1 MKKNMKEVEATADM
15 VDVLYAFEQCSQAHQ
30 PHRAQAAHGIQLKHT
45 YNTVSHHCFSF
56 RLAQAPLDSHLKC
69 GHSMISL
76 LSGDHQTILNITLTS
91 TLPTQKKV
99 LCTNE
104 KYSEQ
109 NLTNKTELLPFC

>member
-1 MKKNMKEVEATADM
+1 MKEVEATADM

-76 LSGDHQTILNITLTS
+76 LSRDHQTILNITLLS
-91 TLPTQKKV
+91 TLLTQKYHAQVK
-99 LCTNE
+99 
-104 KYSEQ
+104 KYSLFLITI
-109 NLTNKTELLPFC
+109 NSYCMCPSAIIVT

>member
-1 MKKNMKEVEATADM
+1 MKEVEATADM

-76 LSGDHQTILNITLTS
+76 LSRDHQTILNITLTS
-91 TLPTQKKV
+91 TLPTQIKI

-104 KYSEQ
+104 KILAILD
-109 NLTNKTELLPFC
+109 NN

>member
-1 MKKNMKEVEATADM
+1 MQSNIKTIEMKKNMKEVEATADM

-76 LSGDHQTILNITLTS
+76 LSRDHQTILDIGN
-91 TLPTQKKV
+91 V
-99 LCTNE
+99 
-104 KYSEQ
+104 
-109 NLTNKTELLPFC
+109 NLYIRHRS